1 MAFTL
6 ENVVPWGRNL
16 EEYTRMFELSDPDL
30 DGRILGCAVGPA
42 SFNARGGCPGK
53 AVTRSS
59 G

>member
-1 MAFTL
+1 
-6 ENVVPWGRNL
+6 
-16 EEYTRMFELSDPDL
+16 MFELSDPDL
-30 DGRILGCAVGPA
+30 DGRILGCADGPA